1 MYLHVS
7 VSEMSFLYLGHVLQ
21 QSPEERHP
29 PPAFVPPPPVTITAA
44 TPESESPP
52 SLKSGKYRCFVVQ
65 IVIVIE
71 YMIFFMS
78 WFSKELLKLWFIC
91 IVSIFY
97 KNFLCTSLYLIK
109 DKLFCTFHFLIYIYS
124 YHKWL
129 LSFSAILLLQYS
141 YIYISTTHI
150 ICIALLMTQR
160 SNNCFILTVHLDPL
174 NFKFLVHY
182 LII

>member
-52 SLKSGKYRCFVVQ
+52 SLNSGKYRCFVVQ

-71 YMIFFMS
+71 YMIFLCLGF
-78 WFSKELLKLWFIC
+78 LKNYWNYDSFVL
-91 IVSIFY
+91 S
-97 KNFLCTSLYLIK
+97 
-109 DKLFCTFHFLIYIYS
+109 
-124 YHKWL
+124 
-129 LSFSAILLLQYS
+129 LSFIKIS
-141 YIYISTTHI
+141 YAHLYIW
-150 ICIALLMTQR
+150 
-160 SNNCFILTVHLDPL
+160 
-174 NFKFLVHY
+174 
-182 LII
+182 

>member
-52 SLKSGKYRCFVVQ
+52 SLNSGKYRCFVVQ

-109 DKLFCTFHFLIYIYS
+109 DKLFVHFIFWYTFILTINGCCLFLPFCYYNI
-124 YHKWL
+124 H
-129 LSFSAILLLQYS
+129 
-141 YIYISTTHI
+141 IYISTTHI